1 MTALSSAKAASTMK
15 AYGQE
20 NEQRRRWILERG
32 LPLNEVSTVMYLAW
46 KSESVGS
53 GSLAKISA
61 AYKMVNNEVSIP
73 GAQCVAELI
82 NSKKRAEA
90 TTRKQ
95 PVCINEPV
103 IVKIMSTL
111 EDDAKSERD
120 VLLVHLSYSA
130 LLRASEASNLQ
141 WKDVRV
147 KNGLLE
153 VFVAEAKNDQLGKG
167 RTTFVQCKAGSDLDL
182 LLKRWKVRC
191 SLKNPDFIFHNLH
204 NQKPLSPSSISSI
217 VKAKFDAIGVQGS
230 HHALRKG
237 RANDLQAEGFS
248 LDEIQRTG
256 RWRSPAGMSTYLRDN
271 PRAQGIRVEE
281 MESEEEEEGPPSL
294 TREAP
299 IYKDD
304 ILIPHLRKC
313 QKRKKCS
320 LEGLILAALRHILLQ
335 GIYYP
340 SLEQYDI
347 VPTRSLLQGYEIFGR
362 FVEDD
367 RENIYP
373 PLFVDTESSTTP
385 RGSKLALVSHFDVHS
400 GIVLLWR
407 VHKASQEEVDDVI
420 WAINQKRREERIVVF
435 GSEPLF
441 KIRATDIQGDRPRRP
456 NEKMALKDAAAAI
469 GRNISKNETLSDWTA
484 DELRRA
490 QQHYA
495 AMDVVILNHSTEN
508 GSVSTS
514 IDIYS
519 TADFRPLYCRLQTT
533 TPNFLQHHLQKRSQ
547 QVFSIYP
554 IDCILPLFLLPL
566 PFSTMSSNFFFFSH
580 PLSLSPYQWS
590 MFAFS
595 LLLFSSS
602 PLL

>member
-1 MTALSSAKAASTMK
+1 M
-15 AYGQE
+15 G
-20 NEQRRRWILERG
+20 
-32 LPLNEVSTVMYLAW
+32 
-46 KSESVGS
+46 
-53 GSLAKISA
+53 
-61 AYKMVNNEVSIP
+61 
-73 GAQCVAELI
+73 
-82 NSKKRAEA
+82 
-90 TTRKQ
+90 RK
-95 PVCINEPV
+95 
-103 IVKIMSTL
+103 
-111 EDDAKSERD
+111 
-120 VLLVHLSYSA
+120 
-130 LLRASEASNLQ
+130 NL
-141 WKDVRV
+141 
-147 KNGLLE
+147 
-153 VFVAEAKNDQLGKG
+153 
-167 RTTFVQCKAGSDLDL
+167 C
-182 LLKRWKVRC
+182 
-191 SLKNPDFIFHNLH
+191 
-204 NQKPLSPSSISSI
+204 SISICS
-217 VKAKFDAIGVQGS
+217 F
-230 HHALRKG
+230 
-237 RANDLQAEGFS
+237 
-248 LDEIQRTG
+248 
-256 RWRSPAGMSTYLRDN
+256 
-271 PRAQGIRVEE
+271 
-281 MESEEEEEGPPSL
+281 
-294 TREAP
+294 

-514 IDIYS
+514 IDVR
-519 TADFRPLYCRLQTT
+519 F
-533 TPNFLQHHLQKRSQ
+533 HK
-547 QVFSIYP
+547 
-554 IDCILPLFLLPL
+554 LL
-566 PFSTMSSNFFFFSH
+566 MK
-580 PLSLSPYQWS
+580 YKI
-590 MFAFS
+590 
-595 LLLFSSS
+595 
-602 PLL
+602 